1 MVLDVEREFDFTIE
15 QGGVPGVILPKKI
28 PIRGALNAAAL
39 RSFRHHTKNLND
51 TAIEDLLQK
60 AFKRRIELKGWGNP
74 VVELKVSDI
83 LESAR
88 ARASGD
94 RGTR

>member
-1 MVLDVEREFDFTIE
+1 MDVEREFDFTIE

-28 PIRGALNAAAL
+28 HIRGALNAAAL

-51 TAIEDLLQK
+51 TAIEDFLRQ
-60 AFKRRIELKGWGNP
+60 AFKRRIELKGLGNP

-88 ARASGD
+88 ARASENGVD
-94 RGTR
+94 GK

>member
-1 MVLDVEREFDFTIE
+1 MEFEREFEFTIE

-51 TAIEDLLQK
+51 TAIEYFLKQ
-60 AFKRRIELKGWGNP
+60 AFKRRIELKGLDNP

-83 LESAR
+83 LAPAR
-88 ARASGD
+88 ARASENGAD
-94 RGTR
+94 GK

>member
-1 MVLDVEREFDFTIE
+1 MDVEREFDFTIE

-39 RSFRHHTKNLND
+39 RSFRHHPKNLTD
-51 TAIEDLLQK
+51 SAIEDFLQQ
-60 AFKRRIELKGWGNP
+60 AFRRRIELKGWGNP

-88 ARASGD
+88 ARAIKNGAD
-94 RGTR
+94 GK

>member
-1 MVLDVEREFDFTIE
+1 MDFEREFEFTIE

-28 PIRGALNAAAL
+28 PIRGALNAATL

-51 TAIEDLLQK
+51 TAIENFLQQ
-60 AFKRRIELKGWGNP
+60 AFKRRIELKGLDNP

-83 LESAR
+83 LASAR
-88 ARASGD
+88 ARASENGAD
-94 RGTR
+94 GK

>member
-1 MVLDVEREFDFTIE
+1 MDVEREFEFTIE

-51 TAIEDLLQK
+51 TAIENFLQQ
-60 AFKRRIELKGWGNP
+60 AFKRRIELKGWDNP

-83 LESAR
+83 LASAR
-88 ARASGD
+88 ARASENGAD
-94 RGTR
+94 GK

>member
-1 MVLDVEREFDFTIE
+1 MDVEREFDFTIE

-39 RSFRHHTKNLND
+39 QSFRHHTKNLTD
-51 TAIEDLLQK
+51 SAIEDFLQQ

-88 ARASGD
+88 ARAI
-94 RGTR
+94 